1 MNKIFTCWRSTKIP
15 LLSLSLAVLAC
26 LPFGRGTI
34 ASPLSPS
41 AKQQSSPTKII
52 SVDRPL
58 APPTGSKSP
67 KFPQTVAA
75 NPSPAKALKAQG
87 IASGRSLEIPEIRG
101 TVTFKGQSANVT
113 KVVSVDRAS
122 ALPTGSKSPKNLVAV
137 ATNPSP
143 ANALK
148 AQGTATGRSLQ
159 IQEISG
165 TVTFKGRPAVVG
177 DRLLA
182 NGDEIITGLDSTARL
197 AIDNNTGIVE
207 VAEKTAVKISSVSG
221 EKDTAIFVSR
231 GRVRL
236 SVGKTA
242 ATTPPAKTSTT
253 IPHQIA
259 SVNTFS
265 GLGNL
270 SQIAQQKS
278 SAKTAPVRVET
289 PEGVAGVRGT
299 SFGVSVGPDGKTAV
313 STIEGAVGV
322 SGRTDSE
329 VVVNTGNATAIFPQI
344 PPAEPSASPRLAEL
358 KVRSLFRVSGNIYRF
373 KGQVNP
379 IDLIYVN
386 DQAIKIDRQG
396 KFSIQGVLPP
406 SRRLK
411 IVVRGPSVTERHYTL
426 AVP

>member
-41 AKQQSSPTKII
+41 PKQPSKVTKIV
-52 SVDRPL
+52 SVDRP
-58 APPTGSKSP
+58 P
-67 KFPQTVAA
+67 
-75 NPSPAKALKAQG
+75 
-87 IASGRSLEIPEIRG
+87 
-101 TVTFKGQSANVT
+101 
-113 KVVSVDRAS
+113 

-137 ATNPSP
+137 AANSSP
-143 ANALK
+143 VNTLK
-148 AQGTATGRSLQ
+148 AQGTASGVQKIPGTVTFKGQPSKVTKIVSVDRQPVLPIGSKSPKNVVTVAANTSPVNTLKAQGTASGRSLQ

-165 TVTFKGRPAVVG
+165 TVMFKGRPAVVG

-182 NGDEIITGLDSTARL
+182 PGDEIITSLDSTARL

-207 VAEKTAVKISSVSG
+207 VAEKTAVKISSLSA
-221 EKDTAIFVSR
+221 EQDTAIFVSR

-236 SVGKTA
+236 SIGKTT
-242 ATTPPAKTSTT
+242 ATTPTAKTSTI
-253 IPHQIA
+253 IPPNQIA
-259 SVNTFS
+259 SLNTFS
-265 GLGNL
+265 GLGKLN
-270 SQIAQQKS
+270 QIAQQKS
-278 SAKTAPVRVET
+278 SARTAPVRVET

-322 SGRTDSE
+322 SGRTESE
-329 VVVNTGNATAIFPQI
+329 VVVNGGNATAVFPQI
-344 PPAEPSASPRLAEL
+344 PPAEPSASPRLAQL
-358 KVRSLFRVSGNIYRF
+358 KVRSLSRVSGNIYSF

-386 DQAIKIDRQG
+386 DEPIKIDRQG
-396 KFSIQGVLPP
+396 KFSIQGTLPP

-411 IVVRGPSVTERHYTL
+411 IVVRGPSVTERHYSL
-426 AVP
+426 VVP